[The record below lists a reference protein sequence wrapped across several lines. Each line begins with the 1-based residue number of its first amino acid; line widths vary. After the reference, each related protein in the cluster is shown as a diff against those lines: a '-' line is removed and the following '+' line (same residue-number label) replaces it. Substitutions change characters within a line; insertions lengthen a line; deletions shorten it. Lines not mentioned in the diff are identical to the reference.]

1 MLLEEAEKLAE
12 EFICEIADYCEKVR
26 IVGSIRRRRPQVK
39 DIDVV
44 LIVKDWFNF
53 TIKLQQISRI
63 KIDGAEVKRV
73 LYMGEQFDLYLA
85 DHKTYESLILIR
97 TGSAQHNIKLSMV
110 AQKKGMKLS
119 HKGLI
124 KDGKV
129 IASSE
134 KEIFEALD
142 LSYVP
147 PEERE

>member
-1 MLLEEAEKLAE
+1 MELQEAEKLAE

-39 DIDVV
+39 DVDVV
-44 LIVKDWFNF
+44 LVVRDWFNF
-53 TIKLQQISRI
+53 TIKLQQISTI

-73 LYMGEQFDLYLA
+73 IYMGEQIDLYLA
-85 DHKTYESLILIR
+85 DHKTYEALVLFR
-97 TGSAQHNIKLSMV
+97 TGSSRHNIKLAML

-119 HKGLI
+119 HKGLV

-129 IASSE
+129 IASTE
-134 KEIFEALD
+134 KEIFEALG

-147 PEERE
+147 PEER

>member
-1 MLLEEAEKLAE
+1 MELQEAEKLAE

-39 DIDVV
+39 DVDLV
-44 LIVKDWFNF
+44 LIVRDWFNF

-63 KIDGAEVKRV
+63 KIDGEQVKR
-73 LYMGEQFDLYLA
+73 LTYKGEQIDLYLA
-85 DHKTYESLILIR
+85 DNKTYEALTLIR
-97 TGSAQHNIKLSMV
+97 TGSSQHNIRLAML

-119 HKGLI
+119 HKGLTRN
-124 KDGKV
+124 GVV
-129 IASSE
+129 IASTE

-147 PEERE
+147 PEGR